1 MPRTL
6 LDSKNAPPPI
16 DWVHAA
22 ILERKAAYNYDLKK
36 LATVAGCSYS
46 YVRRI
51 INKPTSCWPTEVLN
65 NVCREFGIKIVPVVN
80 GESPEGVK
88 M

>member
-16 DWVHAA
+16 DWVWAC
-22 ILERKAAYNYDLKK
+22 ILERKATYGYDIKKMAAIGQVSYAYM
-36 LATVAGCSYS
+36 
-46 YVRRI
+46 RRI
-51 INKPTSCWPTEVLN
+51 VNKPTSCWPTEVLN